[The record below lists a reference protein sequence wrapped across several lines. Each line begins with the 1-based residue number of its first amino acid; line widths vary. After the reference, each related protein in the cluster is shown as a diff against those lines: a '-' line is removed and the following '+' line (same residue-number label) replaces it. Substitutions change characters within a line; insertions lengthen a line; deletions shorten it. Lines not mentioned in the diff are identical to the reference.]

1 MKIYNPTTPS
11 RQHMTGINYREIL
24 TGHAPHKRLVSGGKR
39 RAGRN
44 AFGRITMR
52 HQGGGHK
59 RLFRAVDFL
68 YDKRDIPARIASV
81 EYDPHRTG
89 FIGLAVYADG
99 EKRYVLLPQ
108 SVKAGDSF
116 IVSEKAEIKPGN
128 RLPLGKIPVGAF
140 VYNVSLRPT
149 GPAALARSAGNF
161 TEIIGQDAGY
171 TLLKM
176 PSTEVRKVLSTAWG
190 SIGAVSNEENYLVH
204 IGKAGR
210 SRWLGIRPTVRGS
223 AMNPVDHPKGGGEG
237 KQPRGRRREVNIYG
251 KQTGKGQKT
260 RRPKKYSNVFIVSR
274 RKVGKSRT
282 AGVQ

>member
-1 MKIYNPTTPS
+1 MKIYKPTTPS
-11 RQHMTGINYREIL
+11 RQHMTGIDYRKL
-24 TGHAPHKRLVSGGKR
+24 LSGHKPHKPLLSGGKR

-59 RLFRAVDFL
+59 RLFRDVDFT
-68 YDKRDIPARIASV
+68 YDKHDIPARIASV

-89 FIGLAVYADG
+89 FVGLAVYADG

-108 SVKAGDSF
+108 SVKSGDSF
-116 IVSEKAEIKPGN
+116 IVSEKAEIKTAN
-128 RLPLGKIPVGAF
+128 RLPLSKIPVGAF
-140 VYNVSLRPT
+140 VYNVSFRPD
-149 GPAALARSAGNF
+149 GPAALARSAGNSA
-161 TEIIGQDAGY
+161 EIIGQDAGY
-171 TLLKM
+171 TLLKL
-176 PSTEVRKVLSTAWG
+176 PSTEVRKVISTAWACV
-190 SIGAVSNEENYLVH
+190 GAVSNEENYLVR

-237 KQPRGRRREVNIYG
+237 KQPRGRRREINVYG
-251 KQTGKGQKT
+251 KPTGKGQKT

-274 RKVGKSRT
+274 RQVGKRGAET
-282 AGVQ
+282 Q